1 MSDLASSATPAEHTP
16 PGAPGRRQRDSDA
29 LPSDDRTP
37 TLWHRCM
44 DRDIGIVPLPVFVAL
59 AALIAA
65 LAATGHL
72 TGELA
77 VVIGIMVVFAFALA
91 EIGKRVPV
99 LRAVGGAAVFVTL
112 VPSWLA
118 HQGWIPSAAVES
130 IGGFFTDTKVL
141 SLFIAFVI
149 VGSIMSMDRTV
160 LVRGFARIFV
170 PLLAG
175 SAVALVVGTA
185 VGTATG
191 LGFEHTVFFVV
202 VPIMAGGV
210 GEGAVP
216 LTIGY
221 AGVLGA
227 AQGELLARVLPAIFV
242 GNLTAVLLAG
252 LLSQV
257 CRRRPDLTG
266 DGRLDAG
273 EGPDLLEAAESGP
286 GGRTPVTAQ
295 QVAAAGITA
304 VTLYLAGVLAHSLLG
319 WPAPVVMLVL
329 AVVLKVAHGVTPRL
343 QHGSRFV
350 YDFCLA
356 AMAFPMLFTF
366 SATQTPWRTLVE
378 GFSPAPLATCVL
390 TVCAMVGTGFLVARK
405 VGLHPVETALV
416 TATHSG
422 MGGAGD
428 IAILTAADR
437 MRLMPFAQIATR
449 IGGGITV
456 TVALV
461 AAHTFGL

>member
-1 MSDLASSATPAEHTP
+1 
-16 PGAPGRRQRDSDA
+16 
-29 LPSDDRTP
+29 
-37 TLWHRCM
+37 M
-44 DRDIGIVPLPVFVAL
+44 DFDIGIVPLPVFVAL
-59 AALIAA
+59 AALIAG
-65 LAATGHL
+65 LSATHHI

-77 VVIGIMVVFAFALA
+77 VVVGIMAVFAFALA
-91 EIGKRVPV
+91 EVGKRLPV
-99 LRAVGGAAVFVTL
+99 LRSIGGAAVFVTL
-112 VPSWLA
+112 VPSYLA
-118 HQGWIPSAAVES
+118 YQGLVPKAALDS
-130 IGGFFTDTKVL
+130 IGGFFDDTKVL

-175 SAVALVVGTA
+175 SVVALVVGTA
-185 VGTATG
+185 VGTASG
-191 LGFEHTVFFVV
+191 LGFKHTVFFVV

-210 GEGAVP
+210 GEGAIP

-221 AGVLGA
+221 AGILGA

-242 GNLTAVLLAG
+242 GNLTAILLAG
-252 LLSQV
+252 LLGHV
-257 CRRRPDLTG
+257 CRRRPDLSG
-266 DGRLDAG
+266 NGRLDAG
-273 EGPDLLEAAESGP
+273 DGPDLLEGAETAH
-286 GGRTPVTAQ
+286 GGRAAVTAQ
-295 QVAAAGITA
+295 QVAAAGVTA
-304 VTLYLAGVLAHSLLG
+304 VTLYLAGVLAHGLFA

-329 AVVLKVAHGVTPRL
+329 AVALKLAHGVTPRL
-343 QHGSRFV
+343 QQGSRFV

-378 GFSPAPLATCVL
+378 GFSPAPLLTCVL
-390 TVCAMVGTGFLVARK
+390 TVCATVGTGFLVARR
-405 VGLHPVETALV
+405 VGLHPAETALV

-449 IGGGITV
+449 IGGGLTV
-456 TVALV
+456 TLALV
-461 AAHTFGL
+461 AAHTVGL